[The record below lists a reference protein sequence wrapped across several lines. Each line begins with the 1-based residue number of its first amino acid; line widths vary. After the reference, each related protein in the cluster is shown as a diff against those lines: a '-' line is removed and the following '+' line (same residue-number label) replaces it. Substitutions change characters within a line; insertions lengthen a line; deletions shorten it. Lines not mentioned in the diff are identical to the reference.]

1 MKAIRRGDVWLADL
15 GPPRGREQTG
25 ERPVLIISTNPF
37 NQGRSR
43 LVIAVPFTTR
53 QRGLPIHVEVRPPDG
68 GLRDV
73 SFAMCE
79 QVRSLAVDRLG
90 SHLFGSVSPAV
101 LNSVENRLRLL
112 LGLYARPVR
121 SG

>member
-1 MKAIRRGDVWLADL
+1 VRTILRGEVWLADL
-15 GPPRGREQTG
+15 EPTRGREQSG
-25 ERPVLIISTNPF
+25 ERPVLIVSADRF

-43 LVIAVPFTTR
+43 LVVAVPFTTR
-53 QRGLPIHVEVRPPDG
+53 RRGLPIHVEVRPPDG

-90 SHLFGSVSPAV
+90 SQPFGRVPAAV
-101 LNSVENRLRLL
+101 LDSVENRLRLL
-112 LGLYARPVR
+112 LAL
-121 SG
+121 